1 MVIKSIKE
9 VVIHGKGQGH
19 KFDMPTANQKLENDD
34 IKHGVYASKTYIDG
48 IEYISITNVGLRPSA
63 DDDTRCNV
71 ETLILDFSG
80 DLYGK
85 MIQVDL
91 YYFLRPTMK
100 FSGLSE
106 VKKQLYI
113 DAKRA
118 RELFL

>member
-19 KFDMPTANQKLENDD
+19 KFDMPTANQKLNKDD

-48 IEYISITNVGLRPSA
+48 KEYISITNVGLRPSV
-63 DDDTRCNV
+63 DDDARCNV

-80 DLYGK
+80 DIYGK
-85 MIQVDL
+85 IIQVDL

-100 FSGLSE
+100 FNGLAE
-106 VKKQLYI
+106 VKKQLDI
-113 DAKRA
+113 DAKKA

>member
-34 IKHGVYASKTYIDG
+34 IKTYIDG

-106 VKKQLYI
+106 VKKQLDI
-113 DAKRA
+113 DAKKA